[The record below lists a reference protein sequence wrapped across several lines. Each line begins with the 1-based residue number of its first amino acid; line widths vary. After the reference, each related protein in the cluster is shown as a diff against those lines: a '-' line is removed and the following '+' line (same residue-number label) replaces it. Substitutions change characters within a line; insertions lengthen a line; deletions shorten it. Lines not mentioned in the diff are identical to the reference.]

1 MVTEVK
7 HIGEVR
13 IADDVVGVIAKLAA
27 SEIEGISGMNTSIA
41 NGLAEIMGKKNH
53 SKGIK
58 VQIENGVVKIDAH
71 VTIDYG
77 VYIPETAKKVQAN
90 IKRSIE
96 TMTGLSVDMV
106 NVFVQGIAFNKD
118 EPEVV
123 SNEILDT
130 EE

>member
-1 MVTEVK
+1 MVTEEK

-27 SEIEGISGMNTSIA
+27 AEIDGITGMNTSIA
-41 NGLAEIMGKKNH
+41 NGIAEIMGKKNH

-96 TMTGLSVDMV
+96 TMTGLSVDTV
-106 NVFVQGIAFNKD
+106 NVFVQGIAFSKD
-118 EPEVV
+118 EPVAMA
-123 SNEILDT
+123 NENEDA
-130 EE
+130 EA